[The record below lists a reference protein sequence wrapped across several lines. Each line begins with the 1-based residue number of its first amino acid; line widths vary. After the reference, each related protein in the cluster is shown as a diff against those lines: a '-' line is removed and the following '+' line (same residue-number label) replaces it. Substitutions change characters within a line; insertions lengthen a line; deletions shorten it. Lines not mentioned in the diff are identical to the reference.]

1 MENREKIENIR
12 KKLKERVNEKR
23 YIHTLGVV
31 EKAIEIG
38 KKYGVDIQKLEIA
51 GLLHD
56 IAKNMNIDEMKKL
69 CIENFS
75 DEFDREDF
83 EISEL
88 LHSFVG
94 YLVAK
99 DEFGIR
105 DNEILE
111 AIKYHTIGKKGL
123 SILGR
128 IIYIADGIEKN
139 RVYPNVEYL
148 REKVDEN
155 MDIGIIEEIDRKRE
169 YLEKAGG
176 KLHKN
181 TLEMREWLKSRVE
194 EEK

>member
-1 MENREKIENIR
+1 MKNRELVEKIKVELQ
-12 KKLKERVNEKR
+12 KRVTEKR

-31 EKAIEIG
+31 EKALELAEKYSVDSYKIE
-38 KKYGVDIQKLEIA
+38 LA

-94 YLVAK
+94 YIVAK

-105 DNEILE
+105 DKEILE

-148 REKVDEN
+148 REKVDKN
-155 MDIGIIEEIDRKRE
+155 IDIGIIEEIDRKRE
-169 YLEKAGG
+169 YLEKNGG

-181 TLEMREWLKSRVE
+181 TLEMREWLKSRIE